1 MSLQRL
7 CERSNQKGE
16 HQHGRGTYH
25 WKIEVFQDC
34 FQVDKRVLG
43 TSEEKQAMPE
53 EAEKVNQE
61 EQS

>member
-1 MSLQRL
+1 MREAIKRENISMD
-7 CERSNQKGE
+7 EVPI
-16 HQHGRGTYH
+16 YH
-25 WKIEVFQDC
+25 WKIEEFQNC

>member
-1 MSLQRL
+1 MREAIKRENISMD
-7 CERSNQKGE
+7 EV
-16 HQHGRGTYH
+16 HIYH
-25 WKIEVFQDC
+25 WKIGVFQDLQ

-53 EAEKVNQE
+53 EAQKANQE

>member
-1 MSLQRL
+1 MREAIKRENISMD
-7 CERSNQKGE
+7 EV
-16 HQHGRGTYH
+16 HIYH
-25 WKIEVFQDC
+25 WKIEVFQNC

>member
-1 MSLQRL
+1 MD
-7 CERSNQKGE
+7 EV
-16 HQHGRGTYH
+16 HIYH
-25 WKIEVFQDC
+25 WKIDVFQDWQNC

>member
-1 MSLQRL
+1 MREAIKRENISMD
-7 CERSNQKGE
+7 EV
-16 HQHGRGTYH
+16 HIYH
-25 WKIEVFQDC
+25 WKIDVFQDWQNC

>member
-1 MSLQRL
+1 MD
-7 CERSNQKGE
+7 EVHTN
-16 HQHGRGTYH
+16 H
-25 WKIEVFQDC
+25 WKIEVFQNC